1 MIHLPIIHF
10 NQITRLQL
18 RTRTR
23 WNNSI
28 SMSYWRMSTQILQSN
43 VRMANRELM
52 MTRSRWLGSCSHL
65 NKLNSSTRRRCL
77 YNLNQT
83 RYKLVNY
90 QIHQWRILRRTLCL
104 SSHLLNSGLWNSS
117 KEHRH
122 NDVVSSGSRLSSKQF
137 SVLKSHQALAQNH
150 SIKCKAIGANPR
162 FRHLGHQTR
171 QIRSWMLK
179 SSWPQHQSRHWRG
192 VPNFLTNTA

>member
-28 SMSYWRMSTQILQSN
+28 SMRTLSN
-43 VRMANRELM
+43 IRMANRELTT
-52 MTRSRWLGSCSHL
+52 TRSRWLGSCSLL

-90 QIHQWRILRRTLCL
+90 QIHQCRILRILKWSFRRTLCL
-104 SSHLLNSGLWNSS
+104 SSHLMNSGLWNSS
-117 KEHRH
+117 KEHLH
-122 NDVVSSGSRLSSKQF
+122 NDLVSSGSRLSSA
-137 SVLKSHQALAQNH
+137 LKSSQALAQNH
-150 SIKCKAIGANPR
+150 IIKCKAIGANPR
-162 FRHLGHQTR
+162 FRQLGR
-171 QIRSWMLK
+171 QIRS
-179 SSWPQHQSRHWRG
+179 
-192 VPNFLTNTA
+192 

>member
-10 NQITRLQL
+10 NQTTRLQL

-28 SMSYWRMSTQILQSN
+28 SMRTLSN
-43 VRMANRELM
+43 IRMANRALTT
-52 MTRSRWLGSCSHL
+52 TRSRWLGSCSLL

-90 QIHQWRILRRTLCL
+90 QIRQRRILRRTLCL
-104 SSHLLNSGLWNSS
+104 SSHLMNSGLWNSS
-117 KEHRH
+117 KEYLL
-122 NDVVSSGSRLSSKQF
+122 NDLVSSGSRLSSA
-137 SVLKSHQALAQNH
+137 LKSSQALAQNH
-150 SIKCKAIGANPR
+150 IIKCKAIGANPR
-162 FRHLGHQTR
+162 FRQLSR
-171 QIRSWMLK
+171 QIRS
-179 SSWPQHQSRHWRG
+179 
-192 VPNFLTNTA
+192 